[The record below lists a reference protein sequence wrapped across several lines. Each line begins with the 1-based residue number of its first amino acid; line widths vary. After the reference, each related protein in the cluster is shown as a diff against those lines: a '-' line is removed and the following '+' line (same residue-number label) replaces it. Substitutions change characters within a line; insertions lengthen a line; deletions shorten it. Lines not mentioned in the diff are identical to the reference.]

1 MLKKIQRRFI
11 LSAMAAFGA
20 VTLALILG
28 INAVNYHQ
36 STKAQDDLAKRLM
49 RYEYRRTERPEEGP
63 PPMPNMPWAGP
74 EAEFTTRFFT
84 VRFDLSGE
92 LIGGSREHI
101 SSVDGSAAEEY
112 ARAVLQKGRQKGY
125 YGDYRYLVSRDERGT
140 VLLFLNASGTLHF
153 MRSLLAVSLLTGAVS
168 LLLVF
173 GLILLFSGYAIRPY
187 AENIRRQKQF
197 ITDAGH
203 ELKTPITSIA
213 TSADIAAMEH
223 EGDEWIE
230 NIRKQTSRLSRLVGE
245 LVALSRLDEET
256 PFPETAIFSLSEAA
270 WETSEPFAM
279 QAKAEGKTYTQEVE
293 EGLTLR
299 GDRSAVQQLL
309 SILLDNA
316 VRYSTGGGDIR
327 LKIYRK
333 RSRIHMEIQNLCK
346 MPEIPDLN
354 RLFDRFYR
362 PDESRSG
369 HTGGTGVGLALARA
383 IAESHGGRIQAKKL
397 DGRTICFLVV
407 F

>member
-1 MLKKIQRRFI
+1 MLKRIQRRFI

-28 INAVNYHQ
+28 INTVNYCQ
-36 STKAQDDLAKRLM
+36 ATKAQDDLAERLM

-63 PPMPNMPWAGP
+63 PPMPKLPGAGP

-84 VRFDLSGE
+84 VRFDGTGRM
-92 LIGGSREHI
+92 IGSFREHI
-101 SSVDGSAAEEY
+101 SSIDGPVAEEY
-112 ARAVLQKGRQKGY
+112 ARRVLQKGRQKGY
-125 YGDYRYLVSRDERGT
+125 YGDYRYLVERDERGT
-140 VLLFLNASGTLHF
+140 VVLFLNTAGTLHF

-168 LLLVF
+168 LLVVF

-213 TSADIAAMEH
+213 ASADIAAMEH
-223 EGDEWIE
+223 EGDEWIR
-230 NIRKQTSRLSRLVGE
+230 NIQKQTSRLSRLVGE
-245 LVALSRLDEET
+245 LVALSRLDEDT
-256 PFPETAIFSLSEAA
+256 PFPETAVFSLSEAA
-270 WETSEPFAM
+270 WEASEPFAM
-279 QAKAEGKTYTQEVE
+279 QARAEGKNYDQQVE

-299 GDRSAVQQLL
+299 GDRSAIQQLL

-316 VRYSTGGGDIR
+316 VKYSAGNGDIR
-327 LKIYRK
+327 LHIYRK
-333 RSRIHMEIQNLCK
+333 RGRIRMEVQNLCK
-346 MPEIPDLN
+346 MPDIPDLN

-369 HTGGTGVGLALARA
+369 HTGGTGIGLALARA
-383 IAESHGGRIQAKKL
+383 IAESHGGRIEVKKA
-397 DGRTICFLVV
+397 DERTICFVV
-407 F
+407 VL